1 MKEINTPRKL
11 TRKQIAE
18 GLDTIPVSHILGRSA
33 SRELTGKQKKFAM
46 ELAKGATKADAYR
59 AAYDVT
65 SKHTM
70 KSKPYELTR
79 DERIQAEVAA
89 YKLAIE
95 TAEHRT
101 PAALRELVIQT
112 LAQVLVDP
120 DAKQAVKV
128 QAAKVLGTVTEVA
141 AFTER
146 KEVRTISTSEDA
158 RAQLMAQIRELTK
171 AQATDVEVIEHD
183 AESLMRELES
193 GQDEPHPH
201 PTPHE
206 DFGTPAYSTHIN
218 PHEQSEDS
226 PTPQK
231 NSQEPDPTPLDRED
245 PPVGVS

>member
-1 MKEINTPRKL
+1 MKEINPTRKL
-11 TRKQIAE
+11 SRKEIAE
-18 GLDTIPVSHILGRSA
+18 GLDTIPIAQILGKSV
-33 SRELTGKQKKFAM
+33 SRELTAKQKKFAR
-46 ELAKGATKADAYR
+46 EVAKGATKADAYR
-59 AAYDVT
+59 KAYKPT
-65 SKHTM
+65 SKWTM
-70 KSKPYELTR
+70 QTQPYQLAK
-79 DERIQAEVAA
+79 DERVANEIAA

-120 DAKQAVKV
+120 EAKQAVKV

-146 KEVRTISTSEDA
+146 KEVRTISSSEDA

-183 AESLMRELES
+183 AESLLAELA
-193 GQDEPHPH
+193 GDGPHPS

-206 DFGTPAYSTHIN
+206 DFGTPGCSTHIN

-231 NSQEPDPTPLDRED
+231 NSQEPDTTPLDRED